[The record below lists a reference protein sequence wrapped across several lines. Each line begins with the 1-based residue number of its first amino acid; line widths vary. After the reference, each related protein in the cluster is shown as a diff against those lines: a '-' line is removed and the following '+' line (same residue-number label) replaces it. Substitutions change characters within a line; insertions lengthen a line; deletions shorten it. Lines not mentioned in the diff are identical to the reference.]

1 MTIRNQLREALSG
14 LSLDNTPTVERQEK
28 SDFSKKNGAWKTRLI
43 YERLFSQERINQD
56 EYNACERWLVS
67 YILTYDGVGAVQ
79 DRASTSEIKHD
90 AISWALTMAQEKDCI
105 PEVKAA
111 LGIVAHNLLV
121 MSLYEGLSAASISRA
136 LFYKTDRSTEIA
148 VDRMCKSV
156 YHDLYKFYFS
166 NHVDKRSKRGIK
178 NI

>member
-90 AISWALTMAQEKDCI
+90 AISWALTMAKEKDCI
-105 PEVKAA
+105 PAVKEAI
-111 LGIVAHNLLV
+111 GIAAHNLLV
-121 MSLYEGLSAASISRA
+121 MSLYEGLSSASISRYLA
-136 LFYKTDRSTEIA
+136 PEVA
-148 VDRMCKSV
+148 VKQGEKVVDKMCCSV
-156 YHDLYKFYFS
+156 YASLYNFYFQ
-166 NHVDKRSKRGIK
+166 NMLKV
-178 NI
+178 

>member
-1 MTIRNQLREALSG
+1 MTIRDELRDALSG

-28 SDFSKKNGAWKTRLI
+28 SDFSKKNVAWKTRLI

-105 PEVKAA
+105 PEVKKV
-111 LGIVAHNLLV
+111 LGIAAHNLLV
-121 MSLYEGLSAASISRA
+121 MSLYEGLSSASISRILA
-136 LFYKTDRSTEIA
+136 PA
-148 VDRMCKSV
+148 VTVKQGEKVIDKMCRSV
-156 YHDLYKFYFS
+156 YESLYNFYFQ
-166 NHVDKRSKRGIK
+166 NMLKV
-178 NI
+178 